1 MKAIINM
8 LKQSIG
14 LKFIL
19 FFIWLFITLANWAEY
34 FENKRLREHPL
45 PTNKWIPRSQIHDFD
60 RTSGYNNR
68 YNNRNTRHQ
77 TKIKCKT
84 YGWEEARKEEAEEWL
99 DFLEELDNRGYDLYD
114 PEAEDIWTEFN

>member
-45 PTNKWIPRSQIHDFD
+45 PTNKWIPRSQVHDFD
-60 RTSGYNNR
+60 RSSGYNNR
-68 YNNRNTRHQ
+68 YNNMNTRHQ
-77 TKIKCKT
+77 TQTKCKT
-84 YGWEEARKEEAEEWL
+84 YDWEEARKEEAEEWF